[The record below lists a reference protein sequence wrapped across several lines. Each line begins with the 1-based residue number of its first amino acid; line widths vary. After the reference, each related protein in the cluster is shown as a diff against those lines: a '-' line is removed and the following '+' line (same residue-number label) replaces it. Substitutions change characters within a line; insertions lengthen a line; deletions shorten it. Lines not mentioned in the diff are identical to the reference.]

1 MHLGILRGI
10 DTPMEPQMHRQHH
23 TPPRQLRP
31 RTQRALSAALAI
43 AMGATLAE
51 LLAQWAMGTGV
62 A

>member
-1 MHLGILRGI
+1 
-10 DTPMEPQMHRQHH
+10 MHRQHH
-23 TPPRQLRP
+23 TPPRQLTP

-51 LLAQWAMGTGV
+51 LLAQWAMGMGV